1 MITGLDHVQLAAP
14 PGSEA
19 ALRAFYG
26 GVLGLRE
33 IPKPSGLVDCGGC
46 WFEAGPGAQLHLGID
61 ADFHPA
67 RKAHPALR
75 VAGLRAYAQRLAGQG
90 VQVSWNDDLP
100 GHDRFYAYDPVGNR
114 LEFLER
120 RGGG

>member
-26 GVLGLRE
+26 DVLGLRE
-33 IPKPSGLVDCGGC
+33 IPKPAALAGRGGC
-46 WFEAGPGAQLHLGID
+46 WFEAGEGQLHLGID
-61 ADFHPA
+61 RDFRPA

-75 VAGLRAYAQRLAGQG
+75 VTGLRAYARRLAGQG

>member
-33 IPKPSGLVDCGGC
+33 IPKPPSLTERGGC
-46 WFEAGPGAQLHLGID
+46 WFEAGEGQLHLGID
-61 ADFHPA
+61 PDFHPA